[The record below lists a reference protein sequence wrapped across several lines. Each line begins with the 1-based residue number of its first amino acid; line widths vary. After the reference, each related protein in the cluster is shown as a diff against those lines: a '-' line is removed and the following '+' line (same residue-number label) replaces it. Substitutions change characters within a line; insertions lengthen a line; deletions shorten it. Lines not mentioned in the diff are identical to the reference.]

1 MRPPSP
7 IEVGVGGRCPRCAA
21 RTLFSG
27 VVRFAPACRA
37 CGLDFS
43 AFNVG
48 DGPAAF
54 LTMIVG
60 GLITGLAVWLE
71 LAANPPLWLHL
82 ALWPLL
88 TLALVVGLL
97 RIAKGLLISLE
108 YRNAAREGRIVER
121 RP

>member
-27 VVRFAPACRA
+27 VVRFAPACRG

-60 GLITGLAVWLE
+60 GLITGLAIWLE
-71 LAANPPLWLHL
+71 LAVEPPLWVHL

-88 TLALVVGLL
+88 TLISVVGLL

-108 YRNAAREGRIVER
+108 YRNAAREGRIAPP